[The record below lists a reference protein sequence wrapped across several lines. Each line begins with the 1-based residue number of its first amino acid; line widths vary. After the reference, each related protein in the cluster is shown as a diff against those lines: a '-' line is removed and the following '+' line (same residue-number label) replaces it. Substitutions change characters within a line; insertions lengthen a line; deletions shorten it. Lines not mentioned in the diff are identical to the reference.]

1 MHLFSEKRLFG
12 ALFCLVRAVG
22 TAEKRDASVC
32 EGPDRPF
39 PEQFAHCFGQPFG
52 RAGQFSGEPV
62 RVGRGPG
69 EARQE
74 FFAQGAFGAGRIA
87 CRFGESGSGSGSGLP
102 GGGFRGPFAGQA
114 DVADPAR
121 RGVFLAEIPLQ
132 HGAAA
137 LLLVGGVGDHLFEAF
152 AHQLLPPLVGLG
164 GYVEVGARKAFLVHK
179 EDGRAVRGD
188 VADHAQLPEPFEQLL
203 DPLDGV
209 AAPGGQFALVDGA
222 ELGEDAVVEPQ
233 QGAFL
238 LHRVKGYDK
247 LVASYLGFVNDT
259 LDVKNGVD
267 KVAFALRSEG
277 VALEGVVVEGNLSGN
292 FVKRDGIVK
301 GEMIS
306 FAGLCKMACCNLAE
320 SFENSASVTVG
331 YSDAIS
337 GARQIKMLGLAGTYT
352 QILDENRPIMRGLSA
367 PYGLSYTP
375 GMWLNSIQVSKG
387 VASVTAGHEAITG
400 QINLEHRKP
409 TDDER
414 LFVNLYLDDELRP
427 EANVS
432 TAFPVT
438 KDKKLSSVIL
448 LHGSMD
454 TDARKMD
461 HNHDGFRDLPKS
473 DQINVANKWLYAA
486 DNGTQVRWGW
496 KFVQENR
503 LGGMLD
509 YKNTRTMREA
519 MEKDWDW
526 RAGDK
531 KMPLYGSHIRNRNA
545 NGYFKVGMPVGPAVY
560 DPDEQDEM
568 RSNLAFVA
576 DFDHFSEDAYF
587 GLNDYTGNQNSLAL
601 NLMYNHYFTY
611 RSSLIVGVQGHLDYY
626 REKFLN
632 PTPWIAANSV
642 RNYDFDRNEREA
654 GAYAEYTY
662 AIKDKFSIVAGLRGD
677 YNHYYDRFFLTPRG
691 HLKWNITPSTTLRAS
706 GGLGYR
712 STNVITDNIG
722 VLATGRAITFLDN
735 ESGKFDF
742 RKFDRMEKAL
752 TVGGSLTQTF
762 GLVNPGDATL
772 SFDYFRTQFY
782 NSVVADQEMYAD
794 RIVFYDTDGRS
805 YTDTYQIDFS
815 WSPVERLDIFATFRY
830 TDSEM
835 MIRRADGGTA
845 RVERPLVSQYKT
857 LLNIQYATKFRRW
870 VFDATAQLNGPAR
883 IPTQTGDLDDS
894 YYSPRYPMF
903 FAQVS
908 RKVGKFDI
916 YAGCENIADY
926 RQKDPIL
933 NAQDPY
939 DYKFNSMNVWGP
951 LMGRKF
957 YVGLRFNLY

>member
-1 MHLFSEKRLFG
+1 MKFYRISFLTLS
-12 ALFCLVRAVG
+12 ALAVCG
-22 TAEKRDASVC
+22 TLNAQDLRGVVRDADKQPLVGASVYW
-32 EGPDRPF
+32 
-39 PEQFAHCFGQPFG
+39 
-52 RAGQFSGEPV
+52 AGTTIGAGTDV
-62 RVGRGPG
+62 
-69 EARQE
+69 
-74 FFAQGAFGAGRIA
+74 QGAF
-87 CRFGESGSGSGSGLP
+87 
-102 GGGFRGPFAGQA
+102 Q
-114 DVADPAR
+114 
-121 RGVFLAEIPLQ
+121 
-132 HGAAA
+132 
-137 LLLVGGVGDHLFEAF
+137 
-152 AHQLLPPLVGLG
+152 
-164 GYVEVGARKAFLVHK
+164 
-179 EDGRAVRGD
+179 
-188 VADHAQLPEPFEQLL
+188 
-203 DPLDGV
+203 
-209 AAPGGQFALVDGA
+209 
-222 ELGEDAVVEPQ
+222 
-233 QGAFL
+233 

-247 LVASYLGFVNDT
+247 LVASYLGYVNDT
-259 LDVKNGVD
+259 IRVGSGVD
-267 KVAFALRSEG
+267 KVEFTLRSEG
-277 VALEGVVVEGNLSGN
+277 VALDAVVVEGNLSGN

-427 EANVS
+427 EANIS

-454 TDARKMD
+454 TDVRKMD
-461 HNHDGFRDLPKS
+461 HNHDHFRDLPKS
-473 DQINVANKWLYAA
+473 DQINVANKWLYSA

-509 YKNTRTMREA
+509 FKNTDAMREDMA
-519 MEKDWDW
+519 ENWDW
-526 RAGDK
+526 KTTGK
-531 KMPLYGSHIRNRNA
+531 PMPLYGSHIRNRNA
-545 NGYFKVGMPVGPAVY
+545 NGYLKIGMPVGPSVY
-560 DPDEQDEM
+560 DPDEQDEL

-576 DFDHFSEDAYF
+576 DFDHFNEDAYF
-587 GLNDYTGNQNSLAL
+587 GLNTYEGNQNAVAL
-601 NLMYNHYFTY
+601 NLMYNHYFTR
-611 RSSLIVGVQGHLDYY
+611 RSSLIVGVQAHLDYF
-626 REKFLN
+626 RERLVN
-632 PTPWIAANSV
+632 PTPWIPGTTTGD
-642 RNYDFDRNEREA
+642 YDFDRDEEEA

-662 AIKDKFSIVAGLRGD
+662 TIKDKLSVVAGIRGD
-677 YNHYYDRFFLTPRG
+677 YNAYYDRFFATPRG

-706 GGLGYR
+706 AGLGYR

-722 VLATGRAITFLDN
+722 VLATGRKIVFLGS
-735 ESGKFDF
+735 EPGAVDF
-742 RKFDRMEKAL
+742 KRFDRMEKAL
-752 TVGGSLTQTF
+752 TVGGSLMQTF
-762 GLVNPGDATL
+762 SLAGSDNATL

-782 NSVVADQEMYAD
+782 NSVVADQEYDPEA
-794 RIVFYDTDGRS
+794 IVFYNTDGRS
-805 YTDTYQIDFS
+805 FTDTYQVDFS
-815 WSPVERLDIFATFRY
+815 WTPVERLDIFATFRY
-830 TDSEM
+830 TNSEM
-835 MIRRADGGTA
+835 TIERPDGTSA

-883 IPTQTGDLDDS
+883 IPTQNGILADDS
-894 YYSPRYPMF
+894 YSPRYPMF

-926 RQKDPIL
+926 RQKEPIL
-933 NAQDPY
+933 HADNPY
-939 DYKFNSMNVWGP
+939 SVGFNSMNVWGP

>member
-1 MHLFSEKRLFG
+1 MKINKILVLSVS
-12 ALFCLVRAVG
+12 ALAVCG
-22 TAEKRDASVC
+22 TLSAQDLRGVVRDA
-32 EGPDRPF
+32 DN
-39 PEQFAHCFGQPFG
+39 Q
-52 RAGQFSGEPV
+52 
-62 RVGRGPG
+62 
-69 EARQE
+69 
-74 FFAQGAFGAGRIA
+74 
-87 CRFGESGSGSGSGLP
+87 
-102 GGGFRGPFAGQA
+102 
-114 DVADPAR
+114 
-121 RGVFLAEIPLQ
+121 
-132 HGAAA
+132 
-137 LLLVGGVGDHLFEAF
+137 
-152 AHQLLPPLVGLG
+152 PLVGASVYWEG
-164 GYVEVGARKAFLVHK
+164 TTIGAST
-179 EDGRAVRGD
+179 D
-188 VADHAQLPEPFEQLL
+188 
-203 DPLDGV
+203 
-209 AAPGGQFALVDGA
+209 A
-222 ELGEDAVVEPQ
+222 E
-233 QGAFL
+233 GAFL
-238 LHRVKGYDK
+238 LHRVKGYDN

-259 LDVKNGVD
+259 LHVANG
-267 KVAFALRSEG
+267 AERIEFALRADG
-277 VALEGVVVEGNLSGN
+277 VELEDVVVEGNLSGN

-301 GEMIS
+301 NEMIS

-427 EANVS
+427 EANIS
-432 TAFPVT
+432 TAFPVS
-438 KDKKLSSVIL
+438 KNKKLSSVIL

-454 TDARKMD
+454 TDVRKMD
-461 HNHDGFRDLPKS
+461 HNDDGFRDLPLA
-473 DQINVANKWLYAA
+473 DQLNIANKWLYAA
-486 DNGTQVRWGW
+486 DNGTQIRWGW

-509 YKNTRTMREA
+509 YKNSMRDQMRE
-519 MEKDWDW
+519 KWDQP
-526 RAGDK
+526 GT
-531 KMPLYGSHIRNRNA
+531 LYGSKIRNRGA
-545 NGYFKVGMPVGPAVY
+545 NGYFKIGMPVGPSVY
-560 DPDEQDEM
+560 DPDEKDEM

-576 DFDHFSEDAYF
+576 DFDHFNENAYF
-587 GLNDYTGNQNSLAL
+587 GLNDYKGNENALAM

-611 RSSLIVGVQGHLDYY
+611 RSSLIVGAQAQLQYY
-626 REKFLN
+626 RESLAN
-632 PTPWIAANSV
+632 NTPWIEAAKS
-642 RNYDFDRNEREA
+642 RFYDFDRSEQEV

-662 AIKDKFSIVAGLRGD
+662 AVKDKFSIVAGVRGD
-677 YNHYYDRFFLTPRG
+677 YNAFYDKFFVTPRG
-691 HLKWNITPSTTLRAS
+691 HIRWNITPSTTLRGSA
-706 GGLGYR
+706 GLGYR

-722 VLATGRAITFLDN
+722 ILATGRAIVFKD
-735 ESGKFDF
+735 SDFSKFN
-742 RKFDRMEKAL
+742 RLEKAL

-762 GLVNPGDATL
+762 GLVSADDATL

-782 NSVVADQEMYAD
+782 NSVIADQEYNAD
-794 RIVFYDTDGRS
+794 QILLYNSDKRS

-815 WSPVERLDIFATFRY
+815 WTPVERLDIFATFRY
-830 TDSEM
+830 TNSEM
-835 MIRRADGGTA
+835 TIDRPDGTTA

-883 IPTQTGDLDDS
+883 IPTQTGDLADDK
-894 YYSPRYPMF
+894 YSPRYPMF

-916 YAGCENIADY
+916 YVGCENIADY
-926 RQKDPIL
+926 RQHDPIL
-933 NAQDPY
+933 NADNPFSTG
-939 DYKFNSMNVWGP
+939 FNSMNVWGP

-957 YVGLRFNLY
+957 YAGLRFNLY

>member
-1 MHLFSEKRLFG
+1 MKFFKITVFSFF
-12 ALFCLVRAVG
+12 ALAACGSLRAQDLRGVV
-22 TAEKRDASVC
+22 RDA
-32 EGPDRPF
+32 EN
-39 PEQFAHCFGQPFG
+39 Q
-52 RAGQFSGEPV
+52 
-62 RVGRGPG
+62 
-69 EARQE
+69 
-74 FFAQGAFGAGRIA
+74 
-87 CRFGESGSGSGSGLP
+87 
-102 GGGFRGPFAGQA
+102 
-114 DVADPAR
+114 
-121 RGVFLAEIPLQ
+121 
-132 HGAAA
+132 
-137 LLLVGGVGDHLFEAF
+137 
-152 AHQLLPPLVGLG
+152 PLVGASVYWAG
-164 GYVEVGARKAFLVHK
+164 TTIGAST
-179 EDGRAVRGD
+179 
-188 VADHAQLPEPFEQLL
+188 
-203 DPLDGV
+203 
-209 AAPGGQFALVDGA
+209 
-222 ELGEDAVVEPQ
+222 DA

-337 GARQIKMLGLAGTYT
+337 GARQHKMLGLAGTYT

-626 REKFLN
+626 REKLLN

-691 HLKWNITPSTTLRAS
+691 HLKWNVTPSTTLRAS

-815 WSPVERLDIFATFRY
+815 WSPVERFDIFATFRY

-835 MIRRADGGTA
+835 TIRRADGGTA

>member
-1 MHLFSEKRLFG
+1 MKFFKITVFSFF
-12 ALFCLVRAVG
+12 ALAACGSLRAQDLRGVV
-22 TAEKRDASVC
+22 RDA
-32 EGPDRPF
+32 EN
-39 PEQFAHCFGQPFG
+39 Q
-52 RAGQFSGEPV
+52 
-62 RVGRGPG
+62 
-69 EARQE
+69 
-74 FFAQGAFGAGRIA
+74 
-87 CRFGESGSGSGSGLP
+87 
-102 GGGFRGPFAGQA
+102 
-114 DVADPAR
+114 
-121 RGVFLAEIPLQ
+121 
-132 HGAAA
+132 
-137 LLLVGGVGDHLFEAF
+137 
-152 AHQLLPPLVGLG
+152 PLVGASVYWAG
-164 GYVEVGARKAFLVHK
+164 TTIGAST
-179 EDGRAVRGD
+179 
-188 VADHAQLPEPFEQLL
+188 
-203 DPLDGV
+203 
-209 AAPGGQFALVDGA
+209 
-222 ELGEDAVVEPQ
+222 DA

-301 GEMIS
+301 NEMIS

-427 EANVS
+427 EANIS
-432 TAFPVT
+432 TAFPVS
-438 KDKKLSSVIL
+438 KNKKLSSVIL

-454 TDARKMD
+454 TDVRKMD
-461 HNHDGFRDLPKS
+461 HNDDGFRDLPLA
-473 DQINVANKWLYAA
+473 DQLNIANKWLYAA
-486 DNGTQVRWGW
+486 DNGTQIRWGW

-509 YKNTRTMREA
+509 YKNSMRDQMRE
-519 MEKDWDW
+519 KWDQP
-526 RAGDK
+526 GT
-531 KMPLYGSHIRNRNA
+531 LYGSKIRNRGA
-545 NGYFKVGMPVGPAVY
+545 NGYFKIGTPVGPSVY
-560 DPDEQDEM
+560 DPDEKDEM

-576 DFDHFSEDAYF
+576 DFDHFNENAYF
-587 GLNDYTGNQNSLAL
+587 GLNDYKGNENALAM

-611 RSSLIVGVQGHLDYY
+611 RSSLIVGAQAQLQYY
-626 REKFLN
+626 RESLAN
-632 PTPWIAANSV
+632 NTPWIEAAKS
-642 RNYDFDRNEREA
+642 RFYDFDRSEQEV

-662 AIKDKFSIVAGLRGD
+662 AVKDKFSIVAGIRGD
-677 YNHYYDRFFLTPRG
+677 YNAFYDKFFVTPRG
-691 HLKWNITPSTTLRAS
+691 HIRWNITPSTTLRGSA
-706 GGLGYR
+706 GLGYR

-722 VLATGRAITFLDN
+722 ILATGRAIVFKD
-735 ESGKFDF
+735 SDFSKFN
-742 RKFDRMEKAL
+742 RLEKAL

-762 GLVNPGDATL
+762 GLVSADDATL

-782 NSVVADQEMYAD
+782 NSVIADQEYNAD
-794 RIVFYDTDGRS
+794 QILLYNSDKRS

-815 WSPVERLDIFATFRY
+815 WTPVERLDIFATFRY
-830 TDSEM
+830 TNSEM
-835 MIRRADGGTA
+835 TIDRPDGTTA
-845 RVERPLVSQYKT
+845 RVERPLVSKYKT

-883 IPTQTGDLDDS
+883 IPTQIGDLADDK
-894 YYSPRYPMF
+894 YSPRYPMF

-908 RKVGKFDI
+908 RKIGKFDI
-916 YAGCENIADY
+916 YVGCENIADY
-926 RQKDPIL
+926 RQHDPIL
-933 NAQDPY
+933 NADNPFSTG
-939 DYKFNSMNVWGP
+939 FNSMNVWGP

-957 YVGLRFNLY
+957 YAGLRFNLY

>member
-1 MHLFSEKRLFG
+1 MKFFKITVFSFF
-12 ALFCLVRAVG
+12 ALAACGSLRAQDLRGVV
-22 TAEKRDASVC
+22 RDA
-32 EGPDRPF
+32 EN
-39 PEQFAHCFGQPFG
+39 Q
-52 RAGQFSGEPV
+52 
-62 RVGRGPG
+62 
-69 EARQE
+69 
-74 FFAQGAFGAGRIA
+74 
-87 CRFGESGSGSGSGLP
+87 
-102 GGGFRGPFAGQA
+102 
-114 DVADPAR
+114 
-121 RGVFLAEIPLQ
+121 
-132 HGAAA
+132 
-137 LLLVGGVGDHLFEAF
+137 
-152 AHQLLPPLVGLG
+152 PLVGASVYWAG
-164 GYVEVGARKAFLVHK
+164 TTIGAST
-179 EDGRAVRGD
+179 
-188 VADHAQLPEPFEQLL
+188 
-203 DPLDGV
+203 
-209 AAPGGQFALVDGA
+209 
-222 ELGEDAVVEPQ
+222 DA

-626 REKFLN
+626 REKLLN

-835 MIRRADGGTA
+835 TIRRADGGTA

-933 NAQDPY
+933 NA
-939 DYKFNSMNVWGP
+939 MNVWGP